1 MVLRL
6 ASTAVQHQS
15 PQLQPKQPSLDWCH
29 FVAGLLAI
37 FAGILNLFKAESIA
51 GSSARCTAASWL
63 LCPMEMSASD
73 VWQGVMGGVGESTVL
88 SVPAQ
93 AYGACYGKTCFSAVR
108 ALLLFQEQRRRAA
121 KTVFVLKYFSGFL
134 SNNFYGNMLLY
145 VVSAFVWDTTGWLG
159 VKIKF
164 TTVPVW
170 LFLYCICLCLS
181 TLLVM
186 GLHDTLGEAESSTIE
201 RLARNASW
209 HERWLKVEWKVVLVE
224 DFWERPSGIANFVE
238 AIYR

>member
-1 MVLRL
+1 MTLWVRPSPQPLNDSPGMLHGIKDGWKWSEKLFWLKIFGKDEQVTAGIYIVRYDIYTVIDLLARFLCHWSPRCLLINGWQLIWVQSMVLRL

-73 VWQGVMGGVGESTVL
+73 VWQDVIGGVGKSTFL

-108 ALLLFQEQRRRAA
+108 ALLF
-121 KTVFVLKYFSGFL
+121 
-134 SNNFYGNMLLY
+134 
-145 VVSAFVWDTTGWLG
+145 
-159 VKIKF
+159 
-164 TTVPVW
+164 
-170 LFLYCICLCLS
+170 
-181 TLLVM
+181 
-186 GLHDTLGEAESSTIE
+186 
-201 RLARNASW
+201 
-209 HERWLKVEWKVVLVE
+209 
-224 DFWERPSGIANFVE
+224 
-238 AIYR
+238 